1 MKSMTFNKRTVNATV
16 TTLMFTLMLTVMQ
29 FMNTHPALASAT
41 PAKSEGFQW
50 STFKTSLTSA
60 FQNGLGG
67 EGMQGIGI
75 AIAVIGV
82 VAAGISFAVHKFNPQ
97 SRMPGWITC
106 LVIGI
111 VGSMLMLGMEKPLKL
126 LESARD
132 WVYTVLGV

>member
-1 MKSMTFNKRTVNATV
+1 MIKKMKSMTFNKRTVNATV

-29 FMNTHPALASAT
+29 FVNTHPAL
-41 PAKSEGFQW
+41 GFQW
-50 STFKTSLTSA
+50 STFKNSLTTA

-75 AIAVIGV
+75 AIAVVGV

-106 LVIGI
+106 LVIGL
-111 VGSMLMLGMEKPLKL
+111 VGSMLMSGIGQPLQL
-126 LESARD
+126 LESAKE
-132 WVYTVLGV
+132 WVYTMLGV